1 MQDYLVELKHI
12 SKFFP
17 GVKALND
24 VSLNIRRKTIHC
36 IIGENGA
43 GKSTLM
49 KIMSGAYQKDKGT
62 ILIEGKE
69 LNASGPAEALKAGI
83 GIVYQELNN
92 FGYMDVASNLFIG
105 RMPRKYGMID
115 YKKLYRDAQELLDRF
130 NMSYIK
136 PTDVMNR
143 LSLGSQQMVE
153 IAKLLSMN
161 VKLMILD
168 EPTSALTDTEVE
180 LLYQLIAQV
189 KERGVSFVYISH
201 KLDEI
206 LHLAD
211 DITVLKDGEFV
222 DSFPNSSDLTKDD
235 LVRLMVGR
243 DVAYDYGAGTTEIK
257 EEIMKVRDLCSGS
270 KVQNVSFS
278 LHRGEILGFA
288 GLEGS
293 GRTETLEAIFG
304 WRKKS
309 AGSIEIKGKEIN
321 IKSPVDAKKNHMAY
335 ITKDRKNLGL
345 FLELSAEDNMSAA
358 NTGKFVTNGLVDYK
372 KITENAKE
380 YEEKMQIKLADVKQ
394 KVGKLSGGNQQKVLL
409 SMWMAAEPE
418 IILID
423 EPTRGIDVGAKAEI
437 HALLRRLVGEGK
449 AVIMVSSE
457 MTEIMA
463 SCDRVLVF
471 HDGRVTGELEQEE
484 VTEQKMMSLASG
496 ITE

>member
-1 MQDYLVELKHI
+1 MQDYLVELKNI

-24 VSLNIRRKTIHC
+24 VSLNIRKETVHC

-49 KIMSGAYQKDKGT
+49 KIMSGAYQRDKGT
-62 ILIEGKE
+62 ILLEGKE
-69 LNASGPAEALKAGI
+69 LNASNPAEALKAGI

-92 FGYMDVASNLFIG
+92 FGYMDVASNLFVG
-105 RMPRKYGMID
+105 RIPKKHGLID
-115 YKKLYRDAQELLDRF
+115 YKKLYQDAQELLNQF

-136 PTDVMNR
+136 PTDTMNH

-189 KERGVSFVYISH
+189 KSKGVSFVYISH

-222 DSFPNSSDLTKDD
+222 DSFPNSPDVTKDD

-257 EEIMKVRDLCSGS
+257 EEIMKVSDLCCDNN
-270 KVQNVSFS
+270 VQDISFT
-278 LHRGEILGFA
+278 LRRGEILGFA

-293 GRTETLEAIFG
+293 GRTETLETIFG
-304 WRKKS
+304 WRKKTS
-309 AGSIEIKGKEIN
+309 GHIEICGKEVH

-345 FLELSAEDNMSAA
+345 FLDLSAEDNMSAA
-358 NTGKFVTNGLVDYK
+358 NTGKFVTRGLVDYK
-372 KITENAKE
+372 RITSNAKE
-380 YEEKMQIKLADVKQ
+380 YQKKMQIKLADVKQ

-409 SMWMAAEPE
+409 SMWMASEPE

-437 HALLRRLVGEGK
+437 HALLRKLVGEGK

-457 MTEIMA
+457 MPEIMA

-471 HDGRVTGELEQEE
+471 HDGRITGELEQKDI
-484 VTEQKMMSLASG
+484 TEQKMMSLASG

>member
-1 MQDYLVELKHI
+1 MQDYLVELKNI

-24 VSLNIRRKTIHC
+24 VSLNIRKETVHC

-49 KIMSGAYQKDKGT
+49 KIMSGAYQRDKGT
-62 ILIEGKE
+62 ILLEGKE
-69 LNASGPAEALKAGI
+69 LNASNPAEALKAGI

-92 FGYMDVASNLFIG
+92 FGYMDVARNLIVG
-105 RMPRKYGMID
+105 RIPKKHGLIE
-115 YKKLYRDAQELLDRF
+115 YKKLYQDAQELLNQF

-136 PTDVMNR
+136 PTDTMNR

-189 KERGVSFVYISH
+189 KSKGVSFVYISH

-222 DSFPNSSDLTKDD
+222 DSFPNSPDVTKDD

-257 EEIMKVRDLCSGS
+257 EEIMKVSDLCCDNN
-270 KVQNVSFS
+270 VQDISFT
-278 LHRGEILGFA
+278 LRRGEILGFA

-293 GRTETLEAIFG
+293 GRTETLETIFG
-304 WRKKS
+304 WRKKTS
-309 AGSIEIKGKEIN
+309 GRIEICGKEVH

-345 FLELSAEDNMSAA
+345 FLDLSAEDNMSAA
-358 NTGKFVTNGLVDYK
+358 NTGKFVTRGLVDYK
-372 KITENAKE
+372 RITSNAKE
-380 YEEKMQIKLADVKQ
+380 YQKKMQIKLADVKQ

-409 SMWMAAEPE
+409 SMWMASEPE

-437 HALLRRLVGEGK
+437 HALLRKLVGEGK

-457 MTEIMA
+457 MPEIMA

-471 HDGRVTGELEQEE
+471 HDGRITGELEQKDI
-484 VTEQKMMSLASG
+484 TEQKMMSLASG